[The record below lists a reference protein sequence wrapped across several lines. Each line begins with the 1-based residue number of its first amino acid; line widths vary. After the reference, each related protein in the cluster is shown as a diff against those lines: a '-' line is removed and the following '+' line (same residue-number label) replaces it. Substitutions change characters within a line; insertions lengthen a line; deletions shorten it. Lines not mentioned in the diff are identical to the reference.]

1 MLMIKKFDKDYND
14 KLILFLQECFPQSG
28 RKLELD
34 GRHRMYS
41 NIDAFFENF
50 WCLFDEN
57 DIIGTVALKKL
68 DEEKCELKSLYL
80 LQKY

>member
-41 NIDAFFENF
+41 NIDAFLRTF
-50 WCLFDEN
+50 
-57 DIIGTVALKKL
+57 GA
-68 DEEKCELKSLYL
+68 YL
-80 LQKY
+80 MKMI